1 MEDKQVQTE
10 GDLISNLTTGS
21 ILILDIQVTMVVI
34 ILALYIQDLLPISC
48 SYDLYFV
55 LIHTPISK
63 CSSHVFIYIN
73 VKWVFFF
80 FLAKDESLNSIYVR
94 ISSGPQTKLCCHQRT
109 TPYDQRETAIVGFY
123 DWKFK

>member
-1 MEDKQVQTE
+1 MFVHVCINEFQLLCNEQEVLINVSMEDKQVQTD

-80 FLAKDESLNSIYVR
+80 F
-94 ISSGPQTKLCCHQRT
+94 
-109 TPYDQRETAIVGFY
+109 F
-123 DWKFK
+123 F